1 MNISKIKQ
9 VLQKWN
15 IDSPARTE
23 EELVL
28 KLDKSEV
35 LDPHTILPHAELN
48 ELVYTAVNRFIER
61 YSGNTLKITIVS
73 GTFSPDMQDV
83 IRESYHAH
91 YLDEYVKINK
101 YLNARYIRVVSL
113 IIISLI
119 AFTCGSYISNHF
131 RNVEFIAG
139 AATQLSIFC
148 LWEIGYTHF
157 DRSNASVQ
165 KKHILRALN
174 ANIQF
179 LGTTSR

>member
-1 MNISKIKQ
+1 MNIDGIKK
-9 VLQKWN
+9 VFRNRN
-15 IDSPARTE
+15 ISLPAREE

-35 LDPHTILPHAELN
+35 LDSHTILPHAELN
-48 ELVYTAVNRFIER
+48 ELIYTAVNRFIER
-61 YSGNTLKITIVS
+61 YSGNTLNITIVS
-73 GTFSPDMQDV
+73 GPFSPDMQDV

-91 YLDEYVKINK
+91 YLDEYVKIVK
-101 YLNARYIRVVSL
+101 YLNQRYLRVVSL

-131 RNVEFIAG
+131 KNVEFLAG

-148 LWEIGYTHF
+148 LWEVGYTHF
-157 DRSNASVQ
+157 DRSNASAQ
-165 KKHILRALN
+165 KKHILRAMN

-179 LGTTSR
+179 MGKSSS

>member
-1 MNISKIKQ
+1 METRGIKKF
-9 VLQKWN
+9 LQIFKVRL
-15 IDSPARTE
+15 PARTE

-61 YSGNTLKITIVS
+61 YGGDTLNITIVS
-73 GTFSPDMQDV
+73 GAFSPDLQDV
-83 IRESYHAH
+83 IRESFHAH

-101 YLNARYIRVVSL
+101 YLNARYIRVISL

-119 AFTCGSYISNHF
+119 AFTVGSYISNHF
-131 RNVEFIAG
+131 QNVEFLAG

-179 LGTTSR
+179 LGTSSK

>member
-1 MNISKIKQ
+1 MKFSGIKKYFQDFNISF
-9 VLQKWN
+9 
-15 IDSPARTE
+15 PARTE

-61 YSGNTLKITIVS
+61 YNGNTLNITIAS
-73 GTFSPDMQDV
+73 GSFSPDLQDV
-83 IRESYHAH
+83 IRESYRAH
-91 YLDEYVKINK
+91 YQDEFVKINK
-101 YLNARYIRVVSL
+101 YLTARYIRVVSL
-113 IIISLI
+113 IVISLV

-131 RNVEFIAG
+131 RNVEFLAG
-139 AATQLSIFC
+139 AATQLSVFC

-179 LGTTSR
+179 LEKNSM

>member
-1 MNISKIKQ
+1 MDN
-9 VLQKWN
+9 LWN
-15 IDSPARTE
+15 NLWDKLFKYGSEKRPARTE

-28 KLDKSEV
+28 KLDKTEV
-35 LDPHTILPHAELN
+35 LDSHIILPHAELN
-48 ELVYTAVNRFIER
+48 QVVYDAVNRFIER
-61 YSGNTLKITIVS
+61 YKGNTLKITIIS
-73 GTFSPDMQDV
+73 GPLSHDVQDV

-91 YLDEYVKINK
+91 YLDEYEKICR
-101 YLNARYIRVVSL
+101 YLIRRYIRVVSL

-119 AFTCGSYISNHF
+119 AFSCGSYISNHF
-131 RNVEFIAG
+131 QNIQFIAG

-174 ANIQF
+174 ADIQF
-179 LGTTSR
+179 M